1 MIWKKLGC
9 VYGAEDTTKYGY
21 AMFPK
26 PMILDENQGKIR
38 IYYTHRKHD
47 NYGFPT
53 YMDAILDGEKLK
65 ILYNHN
71 EPIIEHSELGC
82 FDETG
87 VNVTSI
93 IKTDQGKF
101 FYYLGWSTAVLVP
114 FRNAIGL
121 AIESRKSEIP
131 WLNRMFK
138 GPVVDRTK
146 EQPYFCAT
154 PCVIFDDNK
163 YKLYY
168 TVAEPWIIK
177 DGKPS
182 VACYISY
189 AESDNGYD
197 WVPKSVVSVQHKST
211 DHVLTTPFVLK
222 ENGIYKMWYSYRGE
236 KYRIGYAES
245 ANGIHFDRKDE
256 EVGITVSSS
265 GWDSEMVCYPHVVDL
280 KGKRYMFYCGND
292 YGKTGFGVAI
302 LED

>member
-1 MIWKKLGC
+1 MRWKKIGC
-9 VYGAEDTTKYGY
+9 VYGVEDTTKYGY

-38 IYYTHRKHD
+38 IYYTHRNNE

-53 YMDAILDGEKLK
+53 YMDAILDEETFK

-71 EPIIEHSELGC
+71 EPIMEHSELGC

-93 IKTDQGKF
+93 IQTDKGNL
-101 FYYLGWSTAVLVP
+101 FYYLGWSAAVLVP
-114 FRNAIGL
+114 FRNAIGV
-121 AIESRKSEIP
+121 AIESENSETP
-131 WLNRMFK
+131 WLDRIFK
-138 GPVVDRTK
+138 GPVMDRTK

-182 VACYISY
+182 VACYLSY

-197 WVPKSVVSVQHKST
+197 WVPKNVVSVQHKST

-245 ANGIHFDRKDE
+245 VNGIDFDRKDE

-265 GWDSEMVCYPHVVDL
+265 GWDSEMVCYPHVIDL

-292 YGKTGFGVAI
+292 YGKTGFGIAV